1 MRINRFF
8 AVAMG
13 LSLCVSMS
21 LTSCNNDE
29 DIINPDTPNIEVSPG
44 ESFVSDDAV
53 VFSCDFQDASTAK
66 SLFDIY
72 DFSNLT
78 PSSVMGQL
86 GFSAG
91 TSWIFTLQDSYTSKN
106 YFAGST
112 SSFSPAGT
120 ADAWLVTKAIE
131 IPDSGYVL
139 SWKSEALDPDNRD
152 GLQVY
157 ISDRG
162 GNPET
167 DFGEPVWQV
176 EEEEA
181 GPTESVDGEWQEHK
195 LSLDDYAGKTIYVA
209 FVNRSTDKSIICLD
223 DVLVN
228 RPRPYVV
235 ELDMNSMYK
244 ADEIEVRGHITA
256 GDSVITEYDIHY
268 TTADSIVR
276 TEHYTG
282 LNLQPGESHSFVF
295 SSKLAPAEKGVYNKF
310 KVWANV
316 EGLDNVGVEDSVAAV
331 SFIPAHRILLE
342 EGTGMWCGY
351 CPLGM
356 LTTEY
361 LKEVYPDTLIAVSV
375 HNDDVLC
382 DPDYDKALGFMSF
395 PSGLVNRKTACQPMA
410 MTSNNYTY
418 EGDGTFLNSVQA
430 ALEGYVSLEPSIESA
445 VLSGNSIDIKSSVT
459 FAVVPPAGQTYRLVY
474 ILTEDNVVVSNGSQ
488 HNYLSTSSL
497 PILGEFGKGGKYG
510 QENIVGLPYYDVA
523 RGIYPEFKGKDSGLP
538 ATVEPNTA
546 YDISYTISLD
556 DASYSSTDNLYVT
569 VVVLDAS
576 TGYAVNAVR
585 KQVQ

>member
-1 MRINRFF
+1 MNIKRFI
-8 AVAMG
+8 AVTM
-13 LSLCVSMS
+13 LPLLFLSMS
-21 LTSCNNDE
+21 LTSCSD
-29 DIINPDTPNIEVSPG
+29 DDSILNPDNIGVSPG

-53 VFSCDFQDASTAK
+53 AFSCDFQDAEKAK

-78 PSSVMGQL
+78 PSSVMAQL

-91 TSWIFTLQDSYTSKN
+91 KPWIFTLQDSYTSKN
-106 YFAGST
+106 YFAGAT
-112 SSFSPAGT
+112 SSFTPAGT

-139 SWKSEALDPDNRD
+139 SWKSEALDPDKRD

-195 LSLDDYAGKTIYVA
+195 LSLDDYVGKTIYVA

-228 RPRPYVV
+228 RPRPYIVDI
-235 ELDMNSMYK
+235 DMEPMYK

-282 LNLQPGESHSFVF
+282 LNLQPGESHSFAF
-295 SSKLAPAEKGVYNKF
+295 STKLKPAERVFTQNSRY
-310 KVWANV
+310 
-316 EGLDNVGVEDSVAAV
+316 GL
-331 SFIPAHRILLE
+331 
-342 EGTGMWCGY
+342 
-351 CPLGM
+351 
-356 LTTEY
+356 
-361 LKEVYPDTLIAVSV
+361 TLM
-375 HNDDVLC
+375 D
-382 DPDYDKALGFMSF
+382 
-395 PSGLVNRKTACQPMA
+395 
-410 MTSNNYTY
+410 
-418 EGDGTFLNSVQA
+418 
-430 ALEGYVSLEPSIESA
+430 
-445 VLSGNSIDIKSSVT
+445 
-459 FAVVPPAGQTYRLVY
+459 
-474 ILTEDNVVVSNGSQ
+474 
-488 HNYLSTSSL
+488 
-497 PILGEFGKGGKYG
+497 
-510 QENIVGLPYYDVA
+510 
-523 RGIYPEFKGKDSGLP
+523 
-538 ATVEPNTA
+538 
-546 YDISYTISLD
+546 
-556 DASYSSTDNLYVT
+556 
-569 VVVLDAS
+569 
-576 TGYAVNAVR
+576 
-585 KQVQ
+585 